1 MEDGTPIR
9 TGHIG
14 ETDDVWDNGFYT
26 NGLIYNFSVNFLVD
40 SGSTA
45 SVITTDIFE
54 KLPSNLWCLL
64 VPNKSEISDVNGN
77 NVSSIGSITLDIK
90 LGQEIFSQT
99 FLVCTI
105 SQDGILGQD
114 FLLKQVSKVNYKRMV
129 LHTHNNKEI
138 QCWIGGKANMICRV
152 EVKNTV
158 KIPPMT
164 SLMLAVEIPGSE
176 YLIETGY
183 VEGKLKT
190 PKPALTMLAS

>member
-1 MEDGTPIR
+1 MTPIP

-90 LGQEIFSQT
+90 LGQEICSQT
-99 FLVCTI
+99 FLVSPLVKMAYLDRI
-105 SQDGILGQD
+105 SYL
-114 FLLKQVSKVNYKRMV
+114 
-129 LHTHNNKEI
+129 NKS
-138 QCWIGGKANMICRV
+138 
-152 EVKNTV
+152 VK
-158 KIPPMT
+158 
-164 SLMLAVEIPGSE
+164 
-176 YLIETGY
+176 
-183 VEGKLKT
+183 
-190 PKPALTMLAS
+190 

>member
-1 MEDGTPIR
+1 VEDGTPIR

-99 FLVCTI
+99 FLVCNI

-114 FLLKQVSKVNYKRMV
+114 FLLKQVSKGNYKRMV
-129 LHTHNNKEI
+129 HHTHDNNEI

-158 KIPPMT
+158 KIPQ
-164 SLMLAVEIPGSE
+164 
-176 YLIETGY
+176 
-183 VEGKLKT
+183 
-190 PKPALTMLAS
+190 

>member
-14 ETDDVWDNGFYT
+14 ETDDVWNNEFYT

-114 FLLKQVSKVNYKRMV
+114 F
-129 LHTHNNKEI
+129 
-138 QCWIGGKANMICRV
+138 
-152 EVKNTV
+152 
-158 KIPPMT
+158 
-164 SLMLAVEIPGSE
+164 
-176 YLIETGY
+176 
-183 VEGKLKT
+183 
-190 PKPALTMLAS
+190 

>member
-1 MEDGTPIR
+1 MDDGTPTS

-14 ETDDVWDNGFYT
+14 ETDDVWDNEFYT
-26 NGLIYNFSVNFLVD
+26 NGLIYNFSVNVLVD

-45 SVITTDIFE
+45 SVITTDMFE

-64 VPNKSEISDVNGN
+64 VPIKSEISDVNGN
-77 NVSSIGSITLDIK
+77 NVSSIGFVTLDIK
-90 LGQEIFSQT
+90 LGQEISSQT

-129 LHTHNNKEI
+129 FHTHNNNEI
-138 QCWIGGKANMICRV
+138 QCWIGGNANMICRV

-176 YLIETGY
+176 YLTETGY
-183 VEGKLKT
+183 VEGKLKKH
-190 PKPALTMLAS
+190 PNQH